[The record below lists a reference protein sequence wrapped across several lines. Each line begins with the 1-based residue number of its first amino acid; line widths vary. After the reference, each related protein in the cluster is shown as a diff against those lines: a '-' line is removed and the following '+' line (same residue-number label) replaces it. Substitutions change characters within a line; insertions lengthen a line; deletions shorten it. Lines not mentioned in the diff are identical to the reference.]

1 MWTSGKEC
9 NGVMDDLL
17 FYFETKIPS
26 YVFLVSFLIMAF
38 VIISTL
44 VSRPRR
50 IRTKTCIFASLLAE
64 YYFLVLCS
72 TVFYRNVAE
81 QARLELMP
89 FWNYELIASWKDPRD
104 FWEVVLNIVLFI
116 PIGFLFKG
124 LSQRISWWHVL
135 IVGMMLS
142 TVIEVSQYYLHRGL
156 CETNDVIHNSIGCL
170 IGAWMAKFVSKEKR
184 KYENK

>member
-1 MWTSGKEC
+1 
-9 NGVMDDLL
+9 MDDLL

-26 YVFLVSFLIMAF
+26 YVFLVSFLIMSF

-81 QARLELMP
+81 QARLELVP
-89 FWNYELIASWKDPRD
+89 FWNYELIVSWKDPRD

-124 LSQRISWWHVL
+124 INQGIRWWHVL

-142 TVIEVSQYYLHRGL
+142 IVIEVSQYYLHRGL
-156 CETNDVIHNSIGCL
+156 CETNDVIHNSLGCMIGYL
-170 IGAWMAKFVSKEKR
+170 LYKALKGTGGQVHVPQQ
-184 KYENK
+184 